1 MSTVAWGMQLPVQAQ
16 STIFVE
22 PWETTAGVVEL
33 RDAAQAADRVG
44 ADYVAVCDHV
54 AIPTDKAQAMSTT
67 WYHTVTTLGFL
78 AGVTE
83 RVRLLSHV
91 YIPVYRHPLDAAKAF
106 LTLDALSRGRAVCGV
121 GAGHVEDE
129 FATLGIGF
137 DDRGPALEEAIGVIR
152 AAFDDE
158 FPEAPGPRWPLDGGV
173 GLSPRPVQDRV
184 PIWVGGSSHAAVRRA
199 AQYGDG
205 WLPQGTPLD
214 QMPDTVQRIEALR
227 ADAGRAGPFAVGGLA
242 FGLYVGEPDWQLE
255 PHNIWGPPD
264 KLAHI
269 LTRWTDAG
277 VTHLQVKFRSRSSAE
292 LTEQIERFG
301 AEVAPLLG
309 DA

>member
-1 MSTVAWGMQLPVQAQ
+1 MNTVAWGMQLPVQAQ

-22 PWETTAGVVEL
+22 PWETTAGAAEL
-33 RDAAQAADRVG
+33 RDAARAADRAG
-44 ADYVAVCDHV
+44 ADYVAVCDHL
-54 AIPTDKAQAMSTT
+54 AIPADKAEAMGTT

-91 YIPVYRHPLDAAKAF
+91 YIPVYRHPLEAAKAF
-106 LTLDALSRGRAVCGV
+106 LTLDALSEGRAICGV

-129 FATLGIGF
+129 FATLGVGF
-137 DDRGPALEEAIGVIR
+137 EDRGPALEEAVSVIR

-158 FPEAPGPRWPLDGGV
+158 FPQATGSRWPLDGSV
-173 GLSPRPVQDRV
+173 GLSPRAVQDRL
-184 PIWVGGSSHAAVRRA
+184 PIWIGGSSPAAVRRA

-205 WLPQGTPLD
+205 WLPQGTALD
-214 QMPDTVQRIEALR
+214 EMAATVERIDGLR
-227 ADAGRAGPFAVGGLA
+227 ADAGRTGPFAVGGLA

-255 PHNIWGPPD
+255 PHNITGSPD
-264 KLAHI
+264 KLGHI
-269 LTRWTDAG
+269 LGRWTDAG

-292 LTEQIERFG
+292 LTEQVERFG

-309 DA
+309 D

>member
-22 PWETTAGVVEL
+22 PWETTAGAAEL
-33 RDAAQAADRVG
+33 REAAQAADRAG

-54 AIPTDKAQAMSTT
+54 AIPADKAEAMGAT

-91 YIPVYRHPLDAAKAF
+91 SIPAYRHPLETAKAF
-106 LTLDALSRGRAVCGV
+106 LTLDALSGGRAVCGV
-121 GAGHVEDE
+121 GAGHVEGE
-129 FATLGIGF
+129 FATLGVGF
-137 DDRGPALEEAIGVIR
+137 DDRGPALEESISVIR

-158 FPEAPGPRWPLDGGV
+158 YPHAEGPRWPLDGSV
-173 GLSPRPVQDRV
+173 GLSPRAVQDRL
-184 PIWVGGSSHAAVRRA
+184 PIWVGGSSPAAVRRA

-214 QMPDTVQRIEALR
+214 EMEATVQRIERLR
-227 ADAGRAGPFAVGGLA
+227 AEAGRTGPFAVGGLA
-242 FGLYVGEPDWQLE
+242 FGLYVGEPDWPLA
-255 PHNIWGPPD
+255 PHNISGSPD
-264 KLAHI
+264 RLAHI
-269 LTRWTDAG
+269 LASWTDAG

-292 LTEQIERFG
+292 LTEQVERFG

-309 DA
+309 G

>member
-1 MSTVAWGMQLPVQAQ
+1 MSSVAWGMQLPVQAQ
-16 STIFVE
+16 STIVVE
-22 PWETTAGVVEL
+22 PWETTAGVREL
-33 RDAAQAADRVG
+33 RDAAQAADRAG
-44 ADYVAVCDHV
+44 ADYVAVCDHL
-54 AIPTDKAQAMSTT
+54 AIPADKAEAMSTT

-91 YIPVYRHPLDAAKAF
+91 YIPVYRHPLEAAKAF
-106 LTLDALSRGRAVCGV
+106 LTLDALSGGRAVCGV

-129 FATLGIGF
+129 FATLGVGF
-137 DDRGPALEEAIGVIR
+137 EDRGPALEEAISVIR

-158 FPEAPGPRWPLDGGV
+158 FPEAAGPRWPLDGSV
-173 GLSPRPVQDRV
+173 GLSPRAMQDRL
-184 PIWVGGSSHAAVRRA
+184 PIWVGGSSPAAVRRA

-214 QMPDTVQRIEALR
+214 EMEATVARIARLR
-227 ADAGRAGPFAVGGLA
+227 AEADRTGPFAIGGLA
-242 FGLYVGEPDWQLE
+242 FGLYVGEPDWPLE
-255 PHNIWGPPD
+255 PHNIVGSPD

-269 LTRWTDAG
+269 LGRWIGAG

-292 LTEQIERFG
+292 LTEQVEQFG

-309 DA
+309 Q

>member
-1 MSTVAWGMQLPVQAQ
+1 MTEVAWGMQLPVQAQ

-22 PWETTAGVVEL
+22 PWETSAGAAEL
-33 RDAAQAADRVG
+33 RDAAQAADRAG
-44 ADYVAVCDHV
+44 ADYVAVCDHL
-54 AIPTDKAQAMSTT
+54 AIPADKAEAMSTT

-91 YIPVYRHPLDAAKAF
+91 YIPVYRHPLEAAKAF
-106 LTLDALSRGRAVCGV
+106 LTLDALSGGRAVCGV

-129 FATLGIGF
+129 FATLGVGF
-137 DDRGPALEEAIGVIR
+137 EDRGPALEEAISVIR
-152 AAFDDE
+152 AAFDAE
-158 FPEAPGPRWPLDGGV
+158 FPEVDGERWPLDGSV
-173 GLSPRPVQDRV
+173 GLAPRAVQDQL
-184 PIWVGGSSHAAVRRA
+184 PIWVGGSSLAAVRRA

-214 QMPDTVQRIEALR
+214 EMAPTVERIDGLR
-227 ADAGRAGPFAVGGLA
+227 AQAGRTGPFAVGGLA
-242 FGLYVGEPDWQLE
+242 FGLFVGEPDWPLE
-255 PHNIWGPPD
+255 PHNIAGPPD

-269 LTRWTDAG
+269 LSRWTGAG

-309 DA
+309 D